1 MYNKFGQI
9 WKRTKFLLNT
19 MRILGI
25 DPGLATT
32 GWAILDFESN
42 QPHVVDFGVIL
53 TEKGIPNPKR
63 LVEIQHDLH
72 EIIQKYKP
80 QYSGVEMLLFQNNA
94 KTAMAVGEARGVVL
108 FTLEL
113 NNLEI
118 YQFTPLQVK
127 NSITGSGKADKKQ
140 VQENVKTL
148 CNLDKIPKPDDAAD
162 AIAIAVT
169 CYDSLRM
176 NNIISSNL

>member
-1 MYNKFGQI
+1 
-9 WKRTKFLLNT
+9 
-19 MRILGI
+19 MRIIGI

-32 GWAILDFESN
+32 GWSIVDFDNN
-42 QPHVVDFGVIL
+42 QPHVVDFGIIS
-53 TEKGIPNPKR
+53 TEKGVPNPAR
-63 LVEIQHDLH
+63 LFEIQHDLN
-72 EIIQKYKP
+72 EIINKYKP

-108 FTLEL
+108 FTLES
-113 NNLEI
+113 NNIEI

-140 VQENVKTL
+140 VQENVKIL

-169 CYDSLRM
+169 CYDSLKM